1 MQFVKMLKLILGG
14 ERAGRI
20 ARRTQMLIVLFTSG
34 ESFALVSLRTQWDKR
49 TVATGILDLQYVQSP
64 YRG

>member
-34 ESFALVSLRTQWDKR
+34 ESFALVGLRTQWDKR
-49 TVATGILDLQYVQSP
+49 IVAMWYSRFVLCPKSA
-64 YRG
+64 